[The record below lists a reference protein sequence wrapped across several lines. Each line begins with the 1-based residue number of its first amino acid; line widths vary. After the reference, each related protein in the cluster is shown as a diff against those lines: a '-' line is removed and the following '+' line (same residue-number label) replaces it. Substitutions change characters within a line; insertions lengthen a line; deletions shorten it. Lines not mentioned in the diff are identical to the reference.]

1 MKLSAAKAAQEVGKS
16 TATITRAIEKGKIS
30 ASKDE
35 NGAWAIDPAELFR
48 VFAPAKPENPSM
60 QRNAKPNETGDNRGL
75 DRLVETLQQE
85 LERLRAERDA
95 QVADLREDRDA
106 WKADA
111 AKWQEQAAQ
120 ALRLLPPPVVVSPA
134 DAPAAAPPVVAER
147 PRRSWWSWGR
157 AND

>member
-1 MKLSAAKAAQEVGKS
+1 MKLSAARAAQEVGKS

-30 ASKDE
+30 ATKDE

-48 VFAPAKPENPSM
+48 VFAPAKPENPAM
-60 QRNAKPNETGDNRGL
+60 QRNANPNETGDHRGL
-75 DRLVETLQQE
+75 ERLVETLQQE
-85 LERLRAERDA
+85 IERLRADRDA

-120 ALRLLPPPVVVSPA
+120 ALRLLPAPVVVPPA
-134 DAPAAAPPVVAER
+134 DKPAAASPVAAER
-147 PRRSWWSWGR
+147 PKRSWWPWGR